1 VRTELLTRARAGDA
15 DAFTELVASHR
26 RELHV
31 HCYRILGSAQDAE
44 DALQET
50 LVAAW
55 QGLQGFE
62 ERASLRTWLYRIATN
77 RSLNMLRAVTR
88 RPRSYE
94 ERPEGL
100 LPVATPTDEP
110 FWLEPYPDQLLDELP
125 DDAPGPEPRY
135 EMREAISLAFI
146 TALQLLPARQRAALI
161 LHDVLGYRAGE
172 VASMLESTEESV
184 TSALKRAR
192 ARLERFR
199 EDENDA
205 PPVPRSP
212 EEQQAL
218 ERFTTAFERGDIS
231 SLVAM
236 LTAEVRFDMP
246 PLPFEYRGLDA
257 VTQYFTRVVHGRPR
271 RLVHT
276 RANGQ
281 PAFGIYLRDD
291 SDGIFRAVGLVVV
304 TFAGERVARLTRFET
319 SVLPGF
325 GLPRNLPA
333 NAGDQS

>member
-1 VRTELLTRARAGDA
+1 MTAELLTRARAGEA
-15 DAFTELVASHR
+15 DAFALLVAPHR

-44 DALQET
+44 DALQEA
-50 LVAAW
+50 LLAAW
-55 QGLQGFE
+55 QGLGGYE

-77 RSLNMLRAVTR
+77 RCLNMLRAGDR

-94 ERPEGL
+94 ERPYRL

-110 FWLEPYPDQLLDELP
+110 LWLEPYPDQLLDELP
-125 DDAPGPEPRY
+125 DEAPGPEPRY

-146 TALQLLPARQRAALI
+146 TVLQFLPARQRATLV

-192 ARLERFR
+192 ARLEQRLR

-205 PPVPRSP
+205 PPLPRSS

-218 ERFTTAFERGDIS
+218 ERFTTALEGGDIGA
-231 SLVAM
+231 LVTM
-236 LTAEVRFDMP
+236 FTEDVRYSMP
-246 PLPFEYRGLDA
+246 PLPFEYRGLDV
-257 VTQYFTRVVHGRPR
+257 VTEVLTQARRRPR
-271 RLVHT
+271 RLVPT

-281 PAFGIYLRDD
+281 PAFGVYVRDD
-291 SDGIFRAVGLVVV
+291 RDPIFRAVGLLVV
-304 TFAGERVARLTRFET
+304 TFAGEKVAKLTRFET
-319 SVLPGF
+319 SVLPDF
-325 GLPRNLPA
+325 GLPRSLP
-333 NAGDQS
+333 S

>member
-1 VRTELLTRARAGDA
+1 MELLTRARAGDA

-50 LVAAW
+50 LLAAW
-55 QGLQGFE
+55 QGLHGFE
-62 ERASLRTWLYRIATN
+62 ERASLRTWLYRVATN
-77 RSLNMLRAVTR
+77 RCLNMRRAGSR
-88 RPRSYE
+88 RPRKYE

-100 LPVATPTDEP
+100 LPVATATDEP
-110 FWLEPYPDQLLDELP
+110 HWLEPYPDRLLDELP

-146 TALQLLPARQRAALI
+146 TALQLLPARQRTALI
-161 LHDVLGYRAGE
+161 LHDVLGYRAKE

-192 ARLERFR
+192 AKLEQRLDRDETEAAPAPGWREER
-199 EDENDA
+199 E
-205 PPVPRSP
+205 S
-212 EEQQAL
+212 L
-218 ERFTTAFERGDIS
+218 ERFTRALERGDVDE
-231 SLVAM
+231 LVAM
-236 LTAEVRFDMP
+236 LTEDVRFSMP

-257 VTQYFTRVVHGRPR
+257 VTQLLR
-271 RLVHT
+271 RLIHDPPRQRRVVHT

-281 PAFGIYLRDD
+281 PAFGVYVLDERD
-291 SDGIFRAVGLVVV
+291 GVFRSVGLIVV
-304 TFAGERVARLTRFET
+304 TVAGARVARLTRFET
-319 SVLPGF
+319 SVLADF
-325 GLPRNLPA
+325 GLPRTLP
-333 NAGDQS
+333 S